1 MVPKLKRRT
10 TIKKKF
16 KQPTADD
23 MFLDYVA
30 TGRKDLVE
38 EYLDNGGTLRVRNCK
53 GETVL
58 HIAAANKHNDI
69 LEILLPYFNED
80 DLDIRDMY
88 GLPAYI
94 TAIKHGNEDGAQL
107 ISQYHKLIKTKPY
120 RFKNYS
126 FVQEKRTPNNAR
138 LDNILNQLSESK
150 KNPVIYPNQ
159 NNKTINILSYL
170 PTLSNRNRP
179 RLTPSPVYNN
189 NRNTK
194 KLIIHNKKKSTKKR
208 PAYHIS
214 RLNRNLKV

>member
-1 MVPKLKRRT
+1 M
-10 TIKKKF
+10 TIG
-16 KQPTADD
+16 
-23 MFLDYVA
+23 V
-30 TGRKDLVE
+30 
-38 EYLDNGGTLRVRNCK
+38 
-53 GETVL
+53 
-58 HIAAANKHNDI
+58 II
-69 LEILLPYFNED
+69 
-80 DLDIRDMY
+80 
-88 GLPAYI
+88 LPAYI
-94 TAIKHGNEDGAQL
+94 TALKYGNEDGAQL